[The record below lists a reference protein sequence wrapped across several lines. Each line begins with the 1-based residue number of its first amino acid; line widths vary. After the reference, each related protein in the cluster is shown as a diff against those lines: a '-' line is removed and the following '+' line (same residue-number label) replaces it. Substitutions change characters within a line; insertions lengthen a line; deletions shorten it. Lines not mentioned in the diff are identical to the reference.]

1 MTSEGG
7 RVLGEL
13 HPTDPVYAVLDG
25 ARDRRMKAWIDS
37 TQAPAWCLYR
47 GELHPDLVNA
57 APYLLRLGR
66 GHAYTEQFFGMGWRN
81 SWGVLFSS
89 PAPTAELRRHLRR
102 FLRARTEQ
110 GRILA
115 FRWYDPR
122 VLRIYLPTC
131 TPEEIDAFFGPI
143 TALVAEA
150 KAKDRLH
157 HYRAGARGL
166 VERLVEL
173 PQNGAAAPGQKPA
186 GVEAQVPPRGARPR
200 SGLWTIREAQF
211 EALRKARER
220 ELGERILDAMRL
232 EFPTECARLGD
243 EALHAM
249 LETADRKG
257 AAFRFAE
264 PEEVGL
270 YLEAMF
276 LLGPD
281 FDELP
286 RSRWALA
293 ILGDRDLDARTRL
306 TVLVDQARART
317 RRKRRRQ
324 R

>member
-7 RVLGEL
+7 WVLGEL

-25 ARDRRMKAWIDS
+25 ARDRRIKAWIDS

-47 GELHPDLVNA
+47 GELHPDLAAA

-66 GHAYTEQFFGMGWRN
+66 GHAYTEQFFGTGWRN
-81 SWGVLFSS
+81 AWGILFASA
-89 PAPTAELRRHLRR
+89 APVAELRRHLRR

-115 FRWYDPR
+115 FRYYDPR
-122 VLRIYLPTC
+122 VLRLYLPTC
-131 TPEEIDAFFGPI
+131 TPAELDTLFGPI

-150 KAKDRLH
+150 KAKDRFH

-166 VERLVEL
+166 EARLVEV
-173 PQNGAAAPGQKPA
+173 PQHGAAAPGQRPA
-186 GVEAQVPPRGARPR
+186 GVAAQVPPRGARPR
-200 SGLWTIREAQF
+200 SGLWTIRDAQL
-211 EALRKARER
+211 EALRRARER

-232 EFPTECARLGD
+232 EFPSECARLGD
-243 EALHAM
+243 EALQTM

-264 PEEVGL
+264 PEEVAL

-276 LLGPD
+276 LLGAE

-286 RSRWALA
+286 RNRWALA

-317 RRKRRRQ
+317 RRERRRQ